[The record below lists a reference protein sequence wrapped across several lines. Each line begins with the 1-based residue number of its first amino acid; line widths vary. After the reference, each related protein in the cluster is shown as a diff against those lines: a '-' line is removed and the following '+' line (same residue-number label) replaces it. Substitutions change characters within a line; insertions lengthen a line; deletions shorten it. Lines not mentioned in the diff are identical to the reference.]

1 MHDLETRLGVEIGHV
16 ELTRFA
22 HGGLELFGHLRLDAI
37 EQFLIATRLQQ
48 RRIGLHVHR
57 KAMGVAVVRLGST
70 QLRLMSHR
78 SFLVISVLLRV
89 VAIPTRV
96 AAFGKRLHIIG
107 TGQILGPKNDAN
119 LGCVRNPLGHQ
130 MQCEDAATLLQLGLC
145 NRVLIYDKRRVVLI
159 EVDILIIAVTTIRVG
174 RCILFEIAPTGKRI
188 ARTFWF
194 RNNCE
199 VDFFA

>member
-1 MHDLETRLGVEIGHV
+1 MHDLETRLGVEIGNV

-22 HGGLELFGHLRLDAI
+22 HGGLELVGHLRLDVI
-37 EQFLIATRLQQ
+37 GQFLIATRLQQ

-57 KAMGVAVVRLGST
+57 KATGVAVVRVAST
-70 QLRLMSHR
+70 QLRLMSRR

-107 TGQILGPKNDAN
+107 AGQILGPKNDAN
-119 LGCVRNPLGHQ
+119 LGFVRNPLGHQ
-130 MQCEDAATLLQLGLC
+130 MQCEDAATLLQLGSC
-145 NRVLIYDKRRVVLI
+145 NRLLSYGKRRAVRAEL
-159 EVDILIIAVTTIRVG
+159 DILIIVVTTIRVG
-174 RCILFEIAPTGKRI
+174 PRILFEIAPTGKRI

-194 RNNCE
+194 RNFCE